1 MAEQQFPEPTVGA
14 LIFNGAG
21 ELFLM
26 RSHKFKGQY
35 VIPGGHIE
43 LGETMVE
50 ALHREVGEETG
61 LSVSDVELVGIQEFV
76 FDPAFWEKRH
86 FIFIDFSCRT
96 DDDEVALNE
105 EGQSYCW
112 AKLDECAALD
122 IEPYTRK
129 AIEMYREK
137 KPR

>member
-1 MAEQQFPEPTVGA
+1 
-14 LIFNGAG
+14 
-21 ELFLM
+21 M

-61 LSVSDVELVGIQEFV
+61 LSVRDVELVGIQEFV

-96 DDDEVALNE
+96 LFVRTFL
-105 EGQSYCW
+105 
-112 AKLDECAALD
+112 
-122 IEPYTRK
+122 
-129 AIEMYREK
+129 
-137 KPR
+137 